1 MLLAWCE
8 CVVAGG
14 RLSSGSTESDGAAL
28 DFDCDLEL
36 ALDVIA
42 FLESNGW
49 IS

>member
-14 RLSSGSTESDGAAL
+14 RLSSGSTESDGADL
-28 DFDCDLEL
+28 DLDLDLEL
-36 ALDVIA
+36 DFID
-42 FLESNGW
+42 FLSSNGW